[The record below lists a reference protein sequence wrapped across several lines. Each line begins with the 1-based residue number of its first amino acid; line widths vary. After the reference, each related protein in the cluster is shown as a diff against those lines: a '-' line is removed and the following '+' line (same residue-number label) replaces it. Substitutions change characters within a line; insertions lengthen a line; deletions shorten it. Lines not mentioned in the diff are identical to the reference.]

1 MCGRYSLKQRSHC
14 DLQKKQLF
22 GTDAPFGTSARPP
35 AVAIEAAKADVR
47 ALAAATAAL
56 LLSDRHF
63 GRSHIMSKHLDFLL

>member
-63 GRSHIMSKHLDFLL
+63 GRSHIMSKHMDL